1 MSVYTFTINE
11 QTFNVEVASI
21 QGNMADVTVNQV
33 PYSVRIDGS
42 SPGSSPAP
50 ASRPIPRP
58 ASPRPA
64 APRPAAPRP
73 VPPRPAAP
81 QAQVPPT
88 PAPAAPAP
96 QTGGGTTITA
106 PIPGKVLAINVKVGD
121 AVSEGQVVVII
132 EAMKMENTITSP
144 VDGTVQQIAVEKD
157 AEISTDDLIMVIG

>member
-64 APRPAAPRP
+64 APRP

-81 QAQVPPT
+81 QAHVPPT

-121 AVSEGQVVVII
+121 TVSEGQVVVII

-144 VDGTVQQIAVEKD
+144 VDGTVQQIAVERD